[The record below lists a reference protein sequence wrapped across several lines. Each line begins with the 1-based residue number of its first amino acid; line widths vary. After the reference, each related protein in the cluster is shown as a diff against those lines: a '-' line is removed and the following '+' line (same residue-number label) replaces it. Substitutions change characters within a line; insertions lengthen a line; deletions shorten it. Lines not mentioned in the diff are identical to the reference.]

1 MPNLI
6 SPPVPLLA
14 DLRSRWMLKD
24 GITFLN
30 HGSFGA
36 IPKVVFDAQTQW
48 RQRIEAEPIELIARR
63 GEQLIDTAKKAVGA
77 SFGMQPKDFGFVTN
91 ATEGVNAV
99 LRSIQLSPGD
109 ELLTT
114 HHVYHAVRQTMK
126 EIARRARAVC
136 REVAIP
142 LPVVSSQQIADL
154 VLGAISPKTR
164 LLVIDHV
171 TSPTAL
177 VFPVEQIVA
186 GCREKGVAILIDGA
200 HAPGMLPLNV
210 QQIGA
215 DYYAANLH
223 KWVCAPKGTAFLWVT
238 PEHQA
243 GVHPAVISHNLDQ
256 GLAKEFTWQGTR
268 DLSSWLTAPTAIN
281 FMEDLA
287 WDQVMRHNHQLAS
300 WAHAMLV
307 ERWDV
312 EPISPLDG
320 SLLGSMATVQLPGK
334 LAELDGQDAI
344 DFQQRL
350 YTELSLELPVV
361 RFDNRTF
368 IRVSCH
374 VYNVPGDYERL
385 AEILLKIR

>member
-48 RQRIEAEPIELIARR
+48 RQRIEAEP
-63 GEQLIDTAKKAVGA
+63 AKKAVGA